1 MVDIHPNVTIIT
13 LNVSALQVPVKRQ
26 RLPEWIKRLD
36 PTVCCPQET
45 HFKFCCSVAK
55 SCPTLCDPMNCSTP
69 ASPVLHYHTHIH
81 WVCDAIQPS
90 HPLPPPSPL
99 SFNLSQDQG
108 IFQWVG
114 SSYQVIKVLE
124 LQLQYQSFQWI
135 FRLWFPLGLSGLI
148 SLLSKGLSRVFFRTT
163 VWKHQF

>member
-13 LNVSALQVPVKRQ
+13 LNVSALHVPVKRQ

-36 PTVCCPQET
+36 PTACWPQET

-69 ASPVLHYHTHIH
+69 ASPVFH
-81 WVCDAIQPS
+81 S
-90 HPLPPPSPL
+90 RPL
-99 SFNLSQDQG
+99 SMWCHPTF
-108 IFQWVG
+108 
-114 SSYQVIKVLE
+114 SSSTTPFSSFL
-124 LQLQYQSFQWI
+124 QSFPGSGYFPVSWLFISSHQSI
-135 FRLWFPLGLSGLI
+135 GASASASVLPMNIQGWFPLELSGLI